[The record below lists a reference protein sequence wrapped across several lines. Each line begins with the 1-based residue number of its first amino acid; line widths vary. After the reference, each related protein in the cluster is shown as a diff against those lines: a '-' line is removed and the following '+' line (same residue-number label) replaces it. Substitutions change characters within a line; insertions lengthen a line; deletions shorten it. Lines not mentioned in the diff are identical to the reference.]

1 MKKIFILLAW
11 LAILSSC
18 SIIRPQERAE
28 YVSFLDY
35 RPYTTNGFFLSPNSY
50 PGAYESIGEMRIIVV
65 PEIVEESND
74 YYMQSYVKKDIPE
87 SELLANLVK
96 QALLK
101 GANGI
106 SNLSIKRITTTTYTK
121 YSATSTLSHYEISG
135 LLIMCK

>member
-1 MKKIFILLAW
+1 MK
-11 LAILSSC
+11 
-18 SIIRPQERAE
+18 PQERSE

-50 PGAYESIGEMRIIVV
+50 PGVYESIGEMRIIVV
-65 PEIVEESND
+65 PEIVEKFNEDYLSN
-74 YYMQSYVKKDIPE
+74 SYIKRDIPE
-87 SELLANLVK
+87 RELLDSFVK
-96 QALLK
+96 QAVLK

-121 YSATSTLSHYEISG
+121 YSATSTLSHYEVSG